1 MKVAF
6 VGAGKMAIAL
16 AKGLVRTNTIKA
28 ANIIGSAPDKLGM
41 ANQLHAFK
49 AQGSK
54 ITHDNK
60 ECIKDSDVIFLM
72 TKGVHSLNVLRE
84 ISPILSP
91 EQVLVS
97 VIAGFPLS
105 ILCEP
110 LPKNAKVVRSMPNT
124 PMLVGQG
131 AGCYSTN
138 ANVSEEDKKRV
149 EKLFASCGYIHEVP
163 EMLMDAVCGLSG
175 SGPAY
180 VYIFIESLT
189 DGGVRMG
196 LPRELAAK
204 LAVQTVLGSAQMVA
218 ETQEHP
224 SKLKDDVCSPGG
236 STIAAVHTL
245 DTAGFRGLVIDA
257 VRNATLRTTELAMEA
272 KTMNGSSNS
281 SD

>member
-1 MKVAF
+1 MKISI

-28 ANIIGSAPDKLGM
+28 ENIIGSAPDKLGM

-49 AQGSK
+49 AQGSR

-60 ECIKDSDVIFLM
+60 DCVRDSDVIFLM
-72 TKGVHSLNVLRE
+72 TKGVHSLGVLRD
-84 ISPILSP
+84 IAPALSRD
-91 EQVLVS
+91 QILVS

-105 ILCEP
+105 LLCEP
-110 LPKNAKVVRSMPNT
+110 LPEHAKVIRSMPNT

-131 AGCYSTN
+131 AGCYS
-138 ANVSEEDKKRV
+138 ANPNVGEDDKKLV
-149 EKLFASCGYIHEVP
+149 EKLFASCGFIHEVP

-180 VYIFIESLT
+180 VYVFIESLT

-204 LAVQTVLGSAQMVA
+204 LAVQTVLGSAMMVS
-218 ETQEHP
+218 ETTEHP

-236 STIAAVHTL
+236 STIAAIHTL

-257 VRNATLRTTELAMEA
+257 VRNATLRTTELALEA
-272 KTMNGSSNS
+272 KEKNGAAKHN
-281 SD
+281 